1 MYFVQY
7 ILYLKSPCTINTIKY
22 IPRDNRIPSTVNASE
37 KSFHCNPLYLPTIIE
52 TRLQQHFNEHGR
64 GAAPWR
70 IEYRTRAEDHPRGR
84 VRTRSLFADVHML
97 IVRSMSQCLIAH
109 NTVRNAAFPMLAV
122 LILFD
127 FLIEAYIAVQK
138 YLGTRELQ
146 K

>member
-7 ILYLKSPCTINTIKY
+7 ILYLKSPYSINTVKY
-22 IPRDNRIPSTVNASE
+22 ILRDNRIPSTVNASE

-52 TRLQQHFNEHGR
+52 TRLQQHFNECGR
-64 GAAPWR
+64 GAAPRR

-109 NTVRNAAFPMLAV
+109 NIVRNAAFPMLAV
-122 LILFD
+122 D
-127 FLIEAYIAVQK
+127 FLIEAYIAVEK